1 MKGTHKHYKWE
12 VLALLWM
19 AYLLNQADRQVFNT
33 VLPQIQET
41 LNLGDTEVGW
51 IATIF
56 NFCYALMVPFGGM
69 AGDRF
74 SRKWVVTIAIL
85 FWSVATMF
93 TGLATGVIMLILLRS
108 VATGG
113 GEAFFGPAN
122 YSLLGQY
129 HTDTRARA
137 MSIHQTSY
145 YVGVILAG
153 WLAGYIAEKLGWEYS
168 FIIFGAA
175 GIVWGIVMALRLKDK
190 KEAAC
195 HVDEAP
201 RNDAQKPGILDGFKV
216 VFTTPTALILTIGF
230 SGFIFVITGYM
241 TWVPTFLQEE
251 FSMSVTNAGLHSMLW
266 TYIAA
271 FAGVLLAGTLSDKM
285 AVKNRKVRMDIQG
298 LGLILGALF
307 LFFVKADATIWV
319 VYACFAGWGFF
330 RAFFDANIYTV
341 LYDVTPSRL
350 HASCSSALITTGFA
364 VGALAPVV
372 LGAIVEVPKEVE
384 SPNNVKVVMV
394 DDKVALSW
402 EDSSKEEYGYNIFM
416 REASSEE
423 FAEPI
428 ATISPVTGKDTT
440 YCLPAAIDTTKN
452 YVFAVQAKGEKV
464 VNNSWI
470 VDTEGNSVIPKEA
483 VKADWG
489 KAFVLLGIIW
499 VICGLMMLWA
509 SRKYYQKD
517 YDKINK

>member
-33 VLPQIQET
+33 VLPAIRDS
-41 LNLGDTEVGW
+41 LGIGDTEVGL

-56 NFCYALMVPFGGM
+56 NLCYAFMVPFGGM
-69 AGDRF
+69 AGDRL

-93 TGLATGVIMLILLRS
+93 TGLATGVVMLILLRS

-153 WLAGYIAEKLGWEYS
+153 WLAGYIADKLGWEYS

-175 GIVWGIVMALRLKDK
+175 GIIWGIVMAIRLKDK
-190 KEAAC
+190 KEVAGQAG
-195 HVDEAP
+195 
-201 RNDAQKPGILDGFKV
+201 NDVKANGNDVSEKEVAVKKPGIFDGFKT
-216 VFTTPTALILTIGF
+216 VFTTPTALVLTIGF

-241 TWVPTFLQEE
+241 TWVPAFLQEE
-251 FSMSVTNAGLHSMLW
+251 FGQSQAAAGFNSMFW

-271 FAGVLLAGTLSDKM
+271 FAGVLLAGTLSDKI
-285 AVKNRKVRMDIQG
+285 AVRDRKVRMVIQG
-298 LGLILGALF
+298 IGLILGAAF
-307 LFFVKADATIWV
+307 LFFVNSGMTLWLI
-319 VYACFAGWGFF
+319 YLCFAGWGFF

-341 LYDVTPSRL
+341 LYDVTPSHL

-364 VGALAPVV
+364 VGALAPVILGAMKESMGSLSATFPV
-372 LGAIVEVPKEVE
+372 LGAVW
-384 SPNNVKVVMV
+384 VVCGI
-394 DDKVALSW
+394 L
-402 EDSSKEEYGYNIFM
+402 
-416 REASSEE
+416 
-423 FAEPI
+423 
-428 ATISPVTGKDTT
+428 
-440 YCLPAAIDTTKN
+440 LL
-452 YVFAVQAKGEKV
+452 
-464 VNNSWI
+464 
-470 VDTEGNSVIPKEA
+470 
-483 VKADWG
+483 
-489 KAFVLLGIIW
+489 FV
-499 VICGLMMLWA
+499 
-509 SRKYYQKD
+509 SRSHYQKD
-517 YDKINK
+517 YDKINN